1 MAGNI
6 KFPSKEAQVKLK
18 KQIMEKL
25 AMGKKKIQDLEKA
38 VRSGEAGEQITQ
50 ELKKAKV
57 QLEKL
62 KEQYKQSEA
71 KALEYVHEN
80 PKKALLAAAAV
91 GILAGTVIAALR
103 SSKSKKKKK

>member
-1 MAGNI
+1 MDKI
-6 KFPSKEAQVKLK
+6 KFPSKAAQDKMK

-25 AMGKKKIQDLEKA
+25 AVGKKKIQDLEKYI
-38 VRSGEAGEQITQ
+38 RTGEAGEQISV

-62 KEQYKQSEA
+62 KEQYKQTES
-71 KALEYVHEN
+71 KALEYVQAN

-91 GILAGTVIAALR
+91 GILAGTVLAALR
-103 SSKSKKKKK
+103 SSKPQKKKK

>member
-1 MAGNI
+1 MDKI
-6 KFPSKEAQVKLK
+6 KFPSKEAQAKMK

-25 AMGKKKIQDLEKA
+25 AVGKKKIQDLEKYI
-38 VRSGEAGEQITQ
+38 RTGDAGEQITV

-62 KEQYKQSEA
+62 KGQYKESEA
-71 KALEYVHEN
+71 KALGYVHEN

-91 GILAGTVIAALR
+91 GILAGTVMAALR
-103 SSKSKKKKK
+103 SGKPKKKKK